1 MIVLSLSWQNGIV
14 LSIKFSS
21 CSSQRH
27 TATKDVQNNGHDL
40 LRRHRDLPD
49 PVLCPRQRESTLAE
63 QADVH
68 EGQPDVVAR
77 REVRSVCAE
86 KTPPFSAFPLMFYVC
101 PEHVL
106 ANGHVTPSRSKLCV
120 SVKSVSAPE
129 LCIFQADPCQKV
141 CDVLE
146 ITNGR
151 AVHKLGGVVE
161 QARVIR
167 SKGGVRIE
175 LRADCPVGVVT
186 ACRQRHFFV

>member
-1 MIVLSLSWQNGIV
+1 MKRTKHFFFSFRFVSLRCVAFRTRIVVRRIFPRHTCDKIPFFPQPFPMIVLSLSWQNGIV

-101 PEHVL
+101 PEPVL

-120 SVKSVSAPE
+120 
-129 LCIFQADPCQKV
+129 
-141 CDVLE
+141 
-146 ITNGR
+146 
-151 AVHKLGGVVE
+151 
-161 QARVIR
+161 
-167 SKGGVRIE
+167 
-175 LRADCPVGVVT
+175 
-186 ACRQRHFFV
+186 